1 MLLEH
6 GSMDYVDTL
15 VQKWAK
21 EEEEERLD
29 GGWHTAVSL
38 GNMNWTELL
47 NLNGFFWTKPLYSL
61 NASIS

>member
-1 MLLEH
+1 MLLEY

-47 NLNGFFWTKPLYSL
+47 NL
-61 NASIS
+61 I